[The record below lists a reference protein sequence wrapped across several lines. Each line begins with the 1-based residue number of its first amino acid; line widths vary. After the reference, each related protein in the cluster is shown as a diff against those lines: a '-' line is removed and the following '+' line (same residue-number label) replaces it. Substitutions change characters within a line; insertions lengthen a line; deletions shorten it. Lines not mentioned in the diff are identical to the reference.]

1 MRLSII
7 DVTIGA
13 LLTVLAISTV
23 SAQMMTLRP
32 ASAFLAIRDLHAR
45 SVALFEEA
53 AKVITS
59 PRCLNC
65 HPSTREPTQGNDL
78 HAHLPPMSAG
88 VNGDGAGMPCASCH
102 GPTNAATR
110 ADSII
115 SIPGNLQWRLAP
127 ASMAWQ
133 GKSVRE
139 ICLQVQDPARNGGRT
154 LAMIREHLATD
165 TLVGWAWNPGEGRV
179 PAPGTQAQLAALVD
193 AWIAAGAECPER

>member
-1 MRLSII
+1 
-7 DVTIGA
+7 
-13 LLTVLAISTV
+13 
-23 SAQMMTLRP
+23 
-32 ASAFLAIRDLHAR
+32 
-45 SVALFEEA
+45 
-53 AKVITS
+53 
-59 PRCLNC
+59 
-65 HPSTREPTQGNDL
+65 
-78 HAHLPPMSAG
+78 
-88 VNGDGAGMPCASCH
+88 MPCASCH

-115 SIPGNLQWRLAP
+115 SIPGNPQWKLAP

-154 LAMIREHLATD
+154 LAMIREHLVTD

>member
-13 LLTVLAISTV
+13 LVTVLAISTV

-32 ASAFLAIRDLHAR
+32 ASAFLAIRDQHAR

-115 SIPGNLQWRLAP
+115 SIPGNPQWKLAP

-154 LAMIREHLATD
+154 LAMVREHLATD

-193 AWIAAGAECPER
+193 AWMATGAECPEH

>member
-13 LLTVLAISTV
+13 LVTVLAISTV

-32 ASAFLAIRDLHAR
+32 ASAFLAIREQHAR

-78 HAHLPPMSAG
+78 HAHVPPMSAG

-110 ADSII
+110 AESII
-115 SIPGNLQWRLAP
+115 SIRGNRQSKLGRGSS
-127 ASMAWQ
+127 AS
-133 GKSVRE
+133 
-139 ICLQVQDPARNGGRT
+139 
-154 LAMIREHLATD
+154 
-165 TLVGWAWNPGEGRV
+165 
-179 PAPGTQAQLAALVD
+179 
-193 AWIAAGAECPER
+193 

>member
-13 LLTVLAISTV
+13 LVTALAISTM

-32 ASAFLAIRDLHAR
+32 ASAFLAIRDQHAR

-115 SIPGNLQWRLAP
+115 SIPGNPQWKLAP

-154 LAMIREHLATD
+154 LAMVREHLATD

-193 AWIAAGAECPER
+193 AWMATGAECPEH

>member
-13 LLTVLAISTV
+13 LVTVLAISTV

-32 ASAFLAIRDLHAR
+32 ASAFLAIRDQHAR

-115 SIPGNLQWRLAP
+115 SIPGNPQWKLAP

-154 LAMIREHLATD
+154 LAMIREHLVTD

-193 AWIAAGAECPER
+193 AWMATGAECPEH